1 MSIPKH
7 LTVIPNPTAAPIFGV
22 VPNYAPPPAP
32 HPEPAEGHPEPAPHP
47 EPLDARIA
55 HLAALRDECLT
66 ALRVGGFTPVSTFA
80 LRKLNIELDALRA
93 ESEAG
98 IRPYHRQAIA
108 RLSETMLIGPA
119 EVLAALD
126 PALANLR
133 YFRSRADAAR
143 RLAALEAHHV

>member
-7 LTVIPNPTAAPIFGV
+7 LTVIPNPTAAPNFGV

-32 HPEPAEGHPEPAPHP
+32 EPPPTSPPPPAPP
-47 EPLDARIA
+47 DPLNARIA
-55 HLAALRDECLT
+55 HLAALRDECLA

-80 LRKLNIELDALRA
+80 LRALNRELDAIRA

-98 IRPYHRQAIA
+98 IRPWHRQNIP

-133 YFRSRADAAR
+133 YFRTRGGNAR
-143 RLAALEAHHV
+143 SLAAQEVHHA